1 MKKIF
6 ATLFTIFFLTTSI
19 TASATS
25 NIAEYDLNSQQK
37 EQHFTLLE
45 SSGETA
51 YVTISPLNHK
61 LANKSYKVQYTK
73 PKKWTGKFIVD
84 VKSNKFSS
92 VHSPSVT
99 ALTGSIKNY
108 SLNKDSSTKAT
119 LKISWLPNNLEA
131 FGETMKKSL

>member
-45 SSGETA
+45 ENGEFS
-51 YVTISPLNHK
+51 YVTITPISKVSNG
-61 LANKSYKVQYTK
+61 SYEVKYTK

-92 VHSPSVT
+92 VHSPSAT
-99 ALTGSIKNY
+99 ALSGSIKGH
-108 SLNKDSSTKAT
+108 SLKRILP
-119 LKISWLPNNLEA
+119 LKRLW
-131 FGETMKKSL
+131 KSLGSLPQ